1 MSKYKDT
8 DLTLL
13 NFRDLG
19 GLETNDGRI
28 IKRGRIFRTSTFTPQ
43 TSKDLEFLSSMNLD
57 TIIDLRS
64 LDEIEEKPN
73 TYLGSATYIKAPAF
87 SIEKFAPLAPTKK
100 QANSIFFMKP
110 SEVEDLFNLMFE
122 SYAFLPYSV
131 SSYSYLFES
140 MEENKNF
147 AFHCTA
153 GKDRTGVAAMLIELT
168 LGRNYDQALEQYL
181 LSNETRKEW
190 IANMRKKVSYL
201 PVSKK
206 KKDFAYYAM
215 GVTKEL
221 FDKAYN
227 AIFDKYQTIE
237 DFLFDVYGITK
248 DQIDKWKN
256 NYLE

>member
-19 GLETNDGRI
+19 GLETNDGRK

-43 TSKDLEFLSSMNLD
+43 TTRDVEFLSSMNLD
-57 TIIDLRS
+57 SIIDLRS
-64 LDEIEEKPN
+64 LEEIEEKPN
-73 TYLGSATYIKAPAF
+73 TYFGSATYITAPAF

-100 QANSIFFMKP
+100 QANSIFFMNP

-140 MEENKNF
+140 MEKNKNF

-190 IANMRKKVSYL
+190 IANMRKKVSLL